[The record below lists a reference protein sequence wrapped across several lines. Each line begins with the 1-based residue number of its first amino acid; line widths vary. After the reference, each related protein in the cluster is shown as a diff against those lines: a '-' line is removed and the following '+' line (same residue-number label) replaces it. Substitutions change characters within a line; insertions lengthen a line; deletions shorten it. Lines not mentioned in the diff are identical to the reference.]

1 MGSDFLFW
9 QLRRRARAYYD
20 WYHTY
25 VSPEGAWGAK
35 YLKGDAAL
43 EARREPYLKG
53 EASLT
58 AEVKRYL
65 KGDVAFRI
73 ENLIYLKGDA
83 AFAAFARYLKGD
95 ADLIGVL
102 NLYLKGDA
110 VFAANT
116 AYLKGDAGL
125 MINVPLGDLGETP
138 PSTKPGVLSRHWLS
152 IESVKK
158 NVT

>member
-20 WYHTY
+20 WYR
-25 VSPEGAWGAK
+25 SLLPPPDSLAAR

-43 EARREPYLKG
+43 EARREAYLKG

-58 AEVKRYL
+58 AELERYL

-116 AYLKGDAGL
+116 TYLKGDAGL

-152 IESVKK
+152 LESVKK